1 MHHPCEGLGLIA
13 DVLSCIAVLG
23 ANVCPGRQK
32 EIARHWVARS
42 NSAVGSASVPARGRD
57 LFSGEPS
64 SLVGFHWHRDILDLP
79 RGATLLASS
88 APAARQAF
96 RYGKNAYGLLFHMEV
111 TFLSVDSTVSN
122 TLTKVAKHLD
132 SEAERLEGERPS
144 EPDWDGDRSTAASH
158 REIDID
164 ELFRDL

>member
-1 MHHPCEGLGLIA
+1 MFVPEDKRKSPGTGLPVAILP
-13 DVLSCIAVLG
+13 L
-23 ANVCPGRQK
+23 
-32 EIARHWVARS
+32 VARAS
-42 NSAVGSASVPARGRD
+42 LLVAVISSRGN
-57 LFSGEPS
+57 
-64 SLVGFHWHRDILDLP
+64 HRDILDLP

-88 APAARQAF
+88 APTARQAF